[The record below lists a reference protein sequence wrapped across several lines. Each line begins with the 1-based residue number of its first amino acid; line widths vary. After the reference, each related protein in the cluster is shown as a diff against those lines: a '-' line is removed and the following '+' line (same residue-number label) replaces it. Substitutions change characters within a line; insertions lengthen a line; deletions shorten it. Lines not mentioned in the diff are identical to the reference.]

1 MKPPQAPSCSRRRSG
16 NYPGVALESAPVIRD
31 RLFAALSARAFY
43 GWTILAVAG
52 LGIFASGPGQ
62 SHTFSVF
69 VGPIGEDLGLS
80 KAAIAGAYGLAT
92 LAAAFLLPKMGRL
105 VDRYGARR
113 MMLVVTLGLGFACLA
128 FGAAGGIV
136 TLALGFGALRFLG
149 QGSLMMNSAN
159 LVAQWFSR
167 KRGFAMGLMSLGF
180 AASMAVH
187 PPLGQFLIAQV
198 GWRWAWVILG
208 LTTWLILLP
217 PVLLLLVDKPEDK
230 GLRPDGDAAPA
241 AGTAAPAIDGLTLPE
256 ALRTSTFYLLVVGW
270 FSMSM
275 LITTLH
281 FYQVSILTAQGVSAE
296 IAARVFPVSALVLA
310 VSMPFVGRLFDRVR
324 TRYVFATGLTILAA
338 ALLGVT
344 LVSDLSSAIA
354 YAALFGLNNAF
365 SLTMFGYL
373 MPRYFGRKHLGS
385 LQGTGQLVAVIGASL
400 GPLPVGLAFDYLD
413 SPTLMLRLLALYPL
427 ACAVAAALFLR
438 TPAGVTHP
446 KHLE

>member
-1 MKPPQAPSCSRRRSG
+1 MM
-16 NYPGVALESAPVIRD
+16 RD
-31 RLFAALSARAFY
+31 RLFAALGARAFY

-80 KAAIAGAYGLAT
+80 KAVIAGAYGLAT

-105 VDRYGARR
+105 VDRYGPRR
-113 MMLVVTLGLGFACLA
+113 MMFVVALGLGFACLA

-149 QGSLMMNSAN
+149 QGSLMMNCAN

-167 KRGFAMGLMSLGF
+167 KRGFAMGLMALGF

-187 PPLGQFLIAQV
+187 PPLGQFLIAQF

-217 PVLLLLVDKPEDK
+217 PVLLLVVDKPEDR

-241 AGTAAPAIDGLTLPE
+241 AGTAAPAIDGLALRE

-275 LITTLH
+275 LVTTLH

-296 IAARVFPVSALVLA
+296 IAARVFLVSALVLA
-310 VSMPFVGRLFDRVR
+310 VSMPFVGRLFDRTR
-324 TRYVFATGLTILAA
+324 TRYVFAIGLTVQAA
-338 ALLGVT
+338 ALFGVT

-413 SPTLMLRLLALYPL
+413 SPALMLRLLALYPL
-427 ACAVAAALFLR
+427 ACAVAAALYLR
-438 TPAGVTHP
+438 TPAGVSHP

>member
-1 MKPPQAPSCSRRRSG
+1 
-16 NYPGVALESAPVIRD
+16 VIRD
-31 RLFAALSARAFY
+31 KLFAALGARAFY

-80 KAAIAGAYGLAT
+80 KAQIAGAYGLAT

-113 MMLVVTLGLGFACLA
+113 MMLVVTVLLGLACLA
-128 FGAAGGIV
+128 FGAVGGLA
-136 TLALGFGALRFLG
+136 TLALGFGALRFFG
-149 QGSLMMNSAN
+149 QGSLMMNCAN

-167 KRGFAMGLMSLGF
+167 KRGFAMGLMALGF

-187 PPLGQFLIAQV
+187 PPLGQFLIAQF

-208 LTTWLILLP
+208 LMTWLILLP
-217 PVLLLLVDKPEDK
+217 PVLLLVHDKPEDK

-241 AGTAAPAIDGLTLPE
+241 AGQAAPAIDGLSLAE
-256 ALRTSTFYLLVVGW
+256 ALRTSTFYLLVAGW
-270 FSMSM
+270 FAMAM
-275 LITTLH
+275 LVTTLH
-281 FYQVSILTAQGVSAE
+281 FYQVSILSAQGVAAE

-310 VSMPFVGRLFDRVR
+310 VSMPFVGRLFDRMR
-324 TRYVFATGLTILAA
+324 TRYVFAIGLTVQAA
-338 ALLGVT
+338 ALFGVT
-344 LVSDLSSAIA
+344 LVSDLPSAIA

-373 MPRYFGRKHLGS
+373 MPRYFGRRHVGS
-385 LQGTGQLVAVIGASL
+385 LQGTGQMVAVVGASL
-400 GPLPVGLAFDYLD
+400 GPLPVGFAFDYLD
-413 SPTLMLRLLALYPL
+413 SPTLVLRLLALYPL

-446 KHLE
+446 RHLE

>member
-1 MKPPQAPSCSRRRSG
+1 M
-16 NYPGVALESAPVIRD
+16 IRD

-62 SHTFSVF
+62 SHSFSVF

-92 LAAAFLLPKMGRL
+92 LVAAFLLPKMGRL

-113 MMLVVTLGLGFACLA
+113 MMFVVTLGLGLACLA

-136 TLALGFGALRFLG
+136 TLALSFGALRFLG

-187 PPLGQFLIAQV
+187 PPLGQYLIAQF

-241 AGTAAPAIDGLTLPE
+241 AGTAAPAIDGLALPE

-275 LITTLH
+275 LVTTLH

-324 TRYVFATGLTILAA
+324 TRYVFATGLTILAS
-338 ALLGVT
+338 ALVGVT
-344 LVSDLSSAIA
+344 LVSDLPSAIA

-413 SPTLMLRLLALYPL
+413 SPTLMLRWLALYPL
-427 ACAVAAALFLR
+427 ACAVAVALYLR
-438 TPAGVTHP
+438 TPAGVSHP